1 MNYDGFVRCK
11 FSGMI
16 RRKKSL
22 GVLALCLLPISL
34 LVTSPVDAASSGGRC
49 SKLGSVQKTKGVI
62 YSCAKV
68 GKSLKWVRKSA
79 KISAPNVPTT
89 ISGAQLLLAN
99 PSSPEPL
106 ENCRLRDARSF
117 KAVGD
122 WQAITYPATPNNGFT
137 NSGSVDVAVVF
148 VDFADVPG
156 GSAELTEHIATIK
169 KSAEW
174 YSWFSQGSVKYN
186 LRIADRWVRAPKNS
200 ENYFWLHPGKP
211 GSQLMTDIDIAA
223 TYRSLAG
230 SVIDTSGITTVWAVL
245 PKAITAIDEGFAY
258 RAFPGVFSVGSDS
271 YKAGTPIWQHF
282 VHETLHSHGALG
294 HSPKNAQIGLFWNT
308 GSPGA
313 TINSWDAMTLG
324 WMKQENIYCVAKDN
338 LRSQTLTLVPLEREQ
353 AGLRSIVVKLSEYEV
368 LVIES
373 HRKDKWSDRW
383 PTGTTGVSI
392 LRVDTRKDTV
402 FDMGSSTG
410 TYVVPAREHSLDF
423 LKVGQ
428 VLTTDGIQISVV
440 ATGDNDQVRI
450 ELQP

>member
-1 MNYDGFVRCK
+1 MN
-11 FSGMI
+11 

-22 GVLALCLLPISL
+22 GVLALCLGSFSL
-34 LVTSPVDAASSGGRC
+34 LTISPADAASSG
-49 SKLGSVQKTKGVI
+49 SKCAKAGFVQKTKGITFTCVK
-62 YSCAKV
+62 S
-68 GKSLKWVRKSA
+68 GKSLKWIRKPSKA
-79 KISAPNVPTT
+79 ITPNAPTR

-106 ENCRLRDARSF
+106 ENCRLKDARTF
-117 KAVGD
+117 KAAGE
-122 WQAITYPATPNNGFT
+122 WQAITYPAAPSNGFT
-137 NSGSVDVAVVF
+137 NSGVLDLAVVF

-156 GSAELTEHIATIK
+156 GSAELSEHIAEVK
-169 KSAEW
+169 KAAEW
-174 YSWFSQGSVKYN
+174 YSWFSQGNVKYN

-200 ENYFWLHPGKP
+200 EYYYWLHPGKP
-211 GSQLMTDIDIAA
+211 GVQLMSDIDISAS
-223 TYRSLAG
+223 YRSLAG
-230 SVIDTSGITTVWAVL
+230 SVVDTSGVTSVWAVL

-258 RAFPGVFSVGSDS
+258 RAFPGVFSIGSDS
-271 YKAGTPIWQHF
+271 YRARTPIWQHF

-313 TINSWDAMTLG
+313 TLNSWDAMTLG
-324 WMKQENIYCVAKDN
+324 WMKQENIYCVGAENVKP
-338 LRSQTLTLVPLEREQ
+338 QTLTLVPLEREQ
-353 AGLRSIVVKLSEYEV
+353 VGLRSVIIKLSDYEV

-428 VLTTDGIQISVV
+428 TIATDGVQVSVV
-440 ATGDNDQVRI
+440 ATGDNDQIKI
-450 ELQP
+450 ERVG

>member
-1 MNYDGFVRCK
+1 
-11 FSGMI
+11 MI
-16 RRKKSL
+16 RRKKFL
-22 GVLALCLLPISL
+22 VVLALCLLPVSVLAI
-34 LVTSPVDAASSGGRC
+34 SPVDAASSGGRC
-49 SKLGSVQKTKGVI
+49 SKLGSVQRTKDVI
-62 YSCAKV
+62 YTCAKA

-79 KISAPNVPTT
+79 KDSTSNVPTT

-99 PSSPEPL
+99 PSSLEPL
-106 ENCRLRDARSF
+106 ENCRLKDARSF

-122 WQAITYPATPNNGFT
+122 WQAITYPAIPNNGFT
-137 NSGSVDVAVVF
+137 NSGTVDVAVVF

-186 LRIADRWVRAPKNS
+186 LRIADRWVRAPKSS

-211 GSQLMTDIDIAA
+211 GSQLMSDIDIAA

-230 SVIDTSGITTVWAVL
+230 SVLDTSGITTVWAVL
-245 PKAITAIDEGFAY
+245 PKSITAIDEGFAY
-258 RAFPGVFSVGSDS
+258 RAFPGVFSIGSDS

-338 LRSQTLTLVPLEREQ
+338 LKTQTLTLVPLEREQ
-353 AGLRSIVVKLSEYEV
+353 VGLRGVVVKLSEYEV

-428 VLTTDGIQISVV
+428 VITTDGIQISVV
-440 ATGDNDQVRI
+440 ATGDNDQVKI
-450 ELQP
+450 ERVD